1 MMRTQIPQARPLSYR
16 PPDAAPDTG
25 SSMARTTGYQA
36 HPWPTSINRQRAAG
50 YCQVNEKLVDR
61 PPRYWARAS
70 REPAMLGIKNGRRPQ
85 LDNTVCPDGHRP
97 VVRDTP
103 VKRLT
108 DAHDPERGCVGFT
121 ETSPLVRQSGCRP
134 RVSSA
139 RATRRQGLRGADR
152 APSAPVNVDLADVE
166 RALDHRRARC
176 EERTPVATEGA
187 RFRRARGAT
196 IPAKRADK
204 LTPRPRDTRVSVL
217 SFKSYWARSMP
228 LMWVQCRSARS
239 PSCSWDRPC
248 AVLSLRT
255 CRPSAR
261 RTPSTTEHR
270 GWNGW
275 TRP

>member
-1 MMRTQIPQARPLSYR
+1 MRRPHR
-16 PPDAAPDTG
+16 HVT
-25 SSMARTTGYQA
+25 
-36 HPWPTSINRQRAAG
+36 
-50 YCQVNEKLVDR
+50 
-61 PPRYWARAS
+61 ARAPIGS
-70 REPAMLGIKNGRRPQ
+70 PSPGLVRS
-85 LDNTVCPDGHRP
+85 
-97 VVRDTP
+97 RDTTPP
-103 VKRLT
+103 VPPTRSRGT
-108 DAHDPERGCVGFT
+108 THTVRVRRHRHRHD
-121 ETSPLVRQSGCRP
+121 
-134 RVSSA
+134 
-139 RATRRQGLRGADR
+139 RQGLRGGDR
-152 APSAPVNVDLADVE
+152 APSEHVYVDLADVE

-176 EERTPVATEGA
+176 EERSPVATEGE

-217 SFKSYWARSMP
+217 SFRSYWARSMP